1 MATSLIVTP
10 NNTQHRAK
18 DNSWYVLHVMANSRD
33 EFIILDP
40 VSYKRD
46 DGSTRYKAKL
56 PILLS
61 ITSTEE
67 NEVLMDV
74 SDVFRCY
81 KIPYSRYLRLQM
93 YVDGNEVKPPGC
105 HGAPNISQHKARDNS
120 WYVLYVKTSHA
131 NDYEKLDPEE
141 CRIDDG
147 RVRYKVKLPIL
158 VKTDDAGTETLMSI
172 DDICKQLNVPSPFL
186 NERFAMY
193 VDGEEVEHPENKI
206 TRRSFSLPV
215 GPYYVGDPFY
225 VLNEKEISQFW
236 EYDNETFFKFWGHQ
250 VICIKTGSDGCFPI
264 YEFNKTGVQLDDN
277 KSVFDKDTPVFC
289 EELLV
294 DTASIAFI
302 PLEILGVSLKEA
314 IQGEVGENGL
324 ILNCKPDAIKDGS
337 SLEVEVFYSYRYRME
352 SVDTV
357 RFLGYEV
364 LIADKEKYE
373 DD

>member
-1 MATSLIVTP
+1 MTKESC
-10 NNTQHRAK
+10 K
-18 DNSWYVLHVMANSRD
+18 EFNS
-33 EFIILDP
+33 LDP
-40 VSYKRD
+40 ERYSRD

-56 PILLS
+56 PVLLS

-81 KIPYSRYLRLQM
+81 NIPYNRHLRLQM
-93 YVDGNEVKPPGC
+93 FLDGTEVNPPGR
-105 HGAPNISQHKARDNS
+105 HGVPNIMQHKAKDNS
-120 WYVLYVKTSHA
+120 WYVLYVKTQEA
-131 NDYEKLDPEE
+131 NDYEKLDPEK

-147 RVRYKVKLPIL
+147 RVRYKVKLPML
-158 VKTDDAGTETLMSI
+158 VKTDAAGTETPMSI
-172 DDICKQLNVPSPFL
+172 DEICKQLNVSAPYL
-186 NERFAMY
+186 NEHFAMY
-193 VDGEEVEHPENKI
+193 VDGAEVEHPENKI
-206 TRRSFSLPV
+206 TRRSFSLPF

-225 VLNEKEISQFW
+225 VLNEQEISQFW
-236 EYDNETFFKFWGHQ
+236 EYDSETFFKFWGHQ

-264 YEFNKTGVQLDDN
+264 YEFNETRGQFDDN
-277 KSVFDKDTPVFC
+277 RKVIDNDTPVYSQ
-289 EELLV
+289 ELLV

-302 PLEILGVSLKEA
+302 PLEILGVSLEEA

-324 ILNCKPDAIKDGS
+324 ILNCKPDGVNDGS
-337 SLEVEVFYSYRYRME
+337 SLEVEIFYSSRYGRE
-352 SVDTV
+352 SVETI